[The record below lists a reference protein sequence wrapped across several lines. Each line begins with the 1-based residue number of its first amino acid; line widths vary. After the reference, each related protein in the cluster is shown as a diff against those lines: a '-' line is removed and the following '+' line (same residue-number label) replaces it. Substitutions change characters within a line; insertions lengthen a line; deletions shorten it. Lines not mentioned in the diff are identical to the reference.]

1 MDLRRS
7 RHCESSCGVCPQ
19 LGQVIFDEQMEF
31 LKPSHAAEEL
41 QCDAHSVNATLVV
54 VFVEQRQVSDG
65 SESLGLQIEC
75 ESLQVGRVG
84 EHKIVVV
91 EDFCR
96 LVVCLVVGGEYRE
109 RRLWHRDV
117 ILVAATKV
125 RELVG
130 DGRRLLGGR
139 IEDTVK

>member
-1 MDLRRS
+1 MKVIS
-7 RHCESSCGVCPQ
+7 VRHHGHVKGVYTELFTCERN
-19 LGQVIFDEQMEF
+19 LHVIGCT
-31 LKPSHAAEEL
+31 PAGR
-41 QCDAHSVNATLVV
+41 AHSVDATLVV
-54 VFVEQRQVSDG
+54 VFVEQRQASDG